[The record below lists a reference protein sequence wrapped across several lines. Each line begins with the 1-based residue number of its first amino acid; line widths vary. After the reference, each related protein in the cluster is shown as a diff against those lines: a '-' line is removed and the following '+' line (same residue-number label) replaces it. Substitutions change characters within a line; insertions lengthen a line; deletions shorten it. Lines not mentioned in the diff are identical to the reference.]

1 MSKFNIGN
9 PPRDWQGAKA
19 VSLKLKRNKKRLSLK
34 QLTEQLGY
42 KSIEEMCK
50 MIPLEDLN
58 KY

>member
-1 MSKFNIGN
+1 MSKFSIGH
-9 PPRDWQGAKA
+9 PPRDLYGAKA
-19 VSLKLKRNKKRLSLK
+19 VSLKLKKNKKRLSLK

-42 KSIEEMCK
+42 KSVEDMCK